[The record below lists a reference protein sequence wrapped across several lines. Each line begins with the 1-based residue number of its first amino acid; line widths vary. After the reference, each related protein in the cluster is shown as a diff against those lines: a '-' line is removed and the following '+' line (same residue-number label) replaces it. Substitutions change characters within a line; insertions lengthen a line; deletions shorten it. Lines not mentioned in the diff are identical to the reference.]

1 MALRGLICIVT
12 KSPIL
17 PPFYSSQAFITF
29 AQNAKTW
36 NSVQLF
42 FCIFPYIVLLIIIIW
57 FSFVCHFYF
66 KKVIRHVYSD
76 WKDFF
81 LVFLDFQF
89 LWYFI
94 FYYHKKCDVLKDNE
108 IVGGGGLQP
117 PPLQIWVLWITFPRF
132 KFLQARFTL
141 ILKFAFIRINDKFF
155 QILPI
160 LFS

>member
-1 MALRGLICIVT
+1 MRKTPKPGIQ
-12 KSPIL
+12 
-17 PPFYSSQAFITF
+17 FNYFF
-29 AQNAKTW
+29 AYF
-36 NSVQLF
+36 L
-42 FCIFPYIVLLIIIIW
+42 IVLLMIIIW

-117 PPLQIWVLWITFPRF
+117 PPPSDMGSMNYLSQIQIFASKVYVNF
-132 KFLQARFTL
+132 KICIYTHKWQVFSNSSHFVFLIMTS
-141 ILKFAFIRINDKFF
+141 AF
-155 QILPI
+155 L
-160 LFS
+160 L

>member
-42 FCIFPYIVLLIIIIW
+42 FAYFLIVLLMIIIW

-66 KKVIRHVYSD
+66 KKSDQTRIFD

-117 PPLQIWVLWITFPRF
+117 PPFRYGFYELPFPDSNFCKQGLR
-132 KFLQARFTL
+132 
-141 ILKFAFIRINDKFF
+141 
-155 QILPI
+155 
-160 LFS
+160 